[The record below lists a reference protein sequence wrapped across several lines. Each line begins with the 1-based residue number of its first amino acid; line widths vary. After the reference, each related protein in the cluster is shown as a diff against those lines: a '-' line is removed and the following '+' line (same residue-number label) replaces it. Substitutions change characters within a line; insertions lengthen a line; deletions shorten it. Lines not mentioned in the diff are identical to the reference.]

1 MEKTKAK
8 PRVYSAAKVEAI
20 LSILEDIVE
29 TMHLPVMHR
38 DRLIARIR
46 DVLK

>member
-1 MEKTKAK
+1 MQNAKSK